1 MGRGRAG
8 SALRR
13 SYARYYASEAQTRSA
28 GPAAPAW
35 LQLPEPAGPMGPCRR
50 SAVRP
55 HHARRLLP
63 VPSSWHQHTLPQ
75 CHTGGPAAAR
85 GAGPLRRESAPSSA
99 GRAAALR
106 PARASQ
112 SSRSRP
118 RAGSSASSASPAGRR
133 TGFNSI
139 ASGRRWC
146 RLPARCA
153 WCGLVTAL
161 GCCRPIWQLWVKV
174 GPLADIQNA
183 NKKLIP

>member
-35 LQLPEPAGPMGPCRR
+35 LQLPKPAGPMGPCRR

-55 HHARRLLP
+55 HHAWRLLP

-85 GAGPLRRESAPSSA
+85 GAGPGPLRRRLRAVRRHCSPPMAP
-99 GRAAALR
+99 
-106 PARASQ
+106 
-112 SSRSRP
+112 
-118 RAGSSASSASPAGRR
+118 
-133 TGFNSI
+133 
-139 ASGRRWC
+139 
-146 RLPARCA
+146 
-153 WCGLVTAL
+153 CG
-161 GCCRPIWQLWVKV
+161 PEQ
-174 GPLADIQNA
+174 PLAPIRR
-183 NKKLIP
+183 LIRNGVAVAMAPHLGRPFLPLPSLA